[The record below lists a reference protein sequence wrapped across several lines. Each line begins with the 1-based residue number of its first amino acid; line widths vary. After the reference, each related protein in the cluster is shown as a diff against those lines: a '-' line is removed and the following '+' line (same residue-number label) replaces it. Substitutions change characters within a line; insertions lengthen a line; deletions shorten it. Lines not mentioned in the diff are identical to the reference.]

1 MAKRRAKDTENFGKR
16 STWILNNELGV
27 RIGSVEGINFF
38 LCCFICWSGHKGGCG
53 QSWGNEKGT
62 HSPLPVHFQRE
73 DFEKK
78 SVELIIKPIKLSATL
93 EAALDSGLDSLF
105 RREHSSGLL

>member
-62 HSPLPVHFQRE
+62 HSPASPPVHFQRE
-73 DFEKK
+73 DFEK
-78 SVELIIKPIKLSATL
+78 IGRANHQTNQALSNA
-93 EAALDSGLDSLF
+93 
-105 RREHSSGLL
+105 